1 MVARELTSGVS
12 ASRAVLT
19 EGTCYME
26 LMPDIHLVDGVTSNA
41 YLIVEPDG
49 LTLVDTGLP
58 GSARK
63 ILAYLRSIGKVPSQL
78 HTIVLTHQHV
88 DHVGGAAEL
97 AALSGAEV
105 IAHPVDTPAIEGTA
119 ARDVPSGP
127 LSLVFR
133 TVLLPRLR
141 PVKVS
146 RQVTAG
152 DTLPILA
159 DDGGLQV
166 IETPGH
172 TRGEIALYLPGRR
185 LLFAGDT
192 YRHTAQGEI
201 TIPFKMFNY
210 DTPRALASLAALRE
224 YAIDSSL
231 PGHGKPIVRDAA
243 APLGRA
249 TTAAGESQAPVR
261 Q

>member
-1 MVARELTSGVS
+1 MQLF
-12 ASRAVLT
+12 
-19 EGTCYME
+19 
-26 LMPDIHLVDGVTSNA
+26 PDIHLVDGVTSNT

-49 LTLVDTGLP
+49 LTLIDTGMP

-63 ILAYLRSIGKVPSQL
+63 ILAYLRSIGKVPAQVR
-78 HTIVLTHQHV
+78 TVILTHQHV

-119 ARDVPSGP
+119 ARDLPSGP

-133 TVLLPRLR
+133 AVLMPRLR
-141 PVKVS
+141 PVRVT

-152 DTLPILA
+152 ETLPILA
-159 DDGGLQV
+159 GDGGLRV

-172 TRGEIALYLPGRR
+172 TLGQIALYLPGRR

-201 TIPFKMFNY
+201 TIPFKVFNY
-210 DTPRALASLAALRE
+210 DSPRTLASLASLHE

-231 PGHGKPIVRDAA
+231 PGHGKPIVGEAA
-243 APLGRA
+243 APMGRA
-249 TTAAGESQAPVR
+249 IAIAAAGGSQTPLR
-261 Q
+261 K